1 MQLNAFLENVKSQP
15 ASSPVSMQWTTFL
28 LSIRENKLAQKY
40 NNLIKNSLYITS
52 LEAREDYDQRNKL
65 ANFNFV
71 NLEYSSVAD
80 NQVKLTDQD
89 YSDYYNENEY
99 RFNNPLEKRSFEYI
113 VFENQHCNHLSSY
126 HQYSFTW

>member
-15 ASSPVSMQWTTFL
+15 ASSPVSQQWTAFL
-28 LSIRENKLAQKY
+28 LNIRENKLTQKY
-40 NNLIKNSLYITS
+40 NNLVKNSLYVTS

-65 ANFNFV
+65 ANFYFV

-99 RFNNPLEKRSFEYI
+99 RFNNPLEKSKRFFLKI
-113 VFENQHCNHLSSY
+113 
-126 HQYSFTW
+126 